1 MPPSTIP
8 FNDGD
13 AYDLGMG
20 TWSRLVGETF
30 LDWLAVPP
38 GQRWLD
44 VGCGTGA
51 FTGLL
56 ARHVAPAALHGIDP
70 AEAQLAFARA
80 NPALAAAQFH
90 EGDAQAL
97 PFPADQFDAAV
108 MALVIFFV
116 PDPARGVAEMA
127 RVVRPGGIV
136 TAYAWDML
144 GGGFPFAPIRAELQA
159 MGATPPAP
167 PSIGADRMDALRA
180 LWADAGLQAVAP
192 REIAVTRSF
201 PDFDTFWATST
212 ITGSIRP
219 TLATM
224 SPGDV
229 ATLQQRVRTRLA
241 IDAAGRVVHTAR
253 ANAIKGTVP
262 A

>member
-1 MPPSTIP
+1 MPPSTIQ

-30 LDWLAVPP
+30 LDWLAAPP

-56 ARHVAPAALHGIDP
+56 ARHVAPAELHGIDP

-80 NPALAAAQFH
+80 NPALATARFH
-90 EGDAQAL
+90 QGDAMAL
-97 PFPADQFDAAV
+97 PFPADRFDAAV

-116 PDPARGVAEMA
+116 PDPAAGVAELA
-127 RVVRPGGIV
+127 RVVRPGGTV
-136 TAYAWDML
+136 AAYAWDML
-144 GGGFPFAPIRAELQA
+144 GGGFPFAPIRTALRE
-159 MGATPPAP
+159 MGVTTPEP
-167 PSIGADRMDALRA
+167 PSIGTDRMEALRA
-180 LWADAGLQAVAP
+180 LWADAGLQDVDT
-192 REIAVTRSF
+192 RDITVTREF
-201 PDFDTFWATST
+201 PDFDTFWAAST
-212 ITGSIRP
+212 LTGSIRP
-219 TLATM
+219 TVASLAPDELT
-224 SPGDV
+224 
-229 ATLQQRVRTRLA
+229 TLQRAVRARLNV
-241 IDAAGRVVHTAR
+241 DAQGRIVHTAW